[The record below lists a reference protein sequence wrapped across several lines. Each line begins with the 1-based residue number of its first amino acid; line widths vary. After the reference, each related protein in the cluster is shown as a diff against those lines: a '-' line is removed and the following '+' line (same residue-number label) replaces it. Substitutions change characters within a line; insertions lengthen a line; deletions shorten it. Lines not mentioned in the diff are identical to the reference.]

1 MIKKTTIQNTICLAV
16 MTMLLSA
23 CATKPVSAPQIP
35 QAANTAP
42 EQASD
47 ASSQKTT
54 GQSAF
59 QKQRMMTPQDSIEKN
74 KLFVSYSMKVI
85 PEKTGH
91 LIQVSMVFRNMKD
104 KATRIQP
111 KITLADHKGS
121 VIQPYTKNGF
131 LKLTS
136 RMNGPASSAGK
147 TRRNTVNERINWA
160 NSYWLKDKFTIPPN
174 GIEIGE
180 LIYHSNSLNYP
191 MKLTINPAG
200 EDYVFEISDTFSTAQ
215 AEASP
220 AK

>member
-1 MIKKTTIQNTICLAV
+1 VIKKTTIQNTICLAV

-35 QAANTAP
+35 QAANTAA

-104 KATRIQP
+104 KATRLQP
-111 KITLADHKGS
+111 KISLTDHKGR
-121 VIQPYTKNGF
+121 VIRPYTKNSF

-136 RMNGPASSAGK
+136 RMNADNASAGK
-147 TRRNTVNERINWA
+147 TGRNTVNERINWA
-160 NSYWLKDKFTIPPN
+160 NAYWLKDKFTLPPN

-180 LIYHSNSLNYP
+180 LIYHSTSLNFP
-191 MKLTINPAG
+191 MKLTINSAG
-200 EDYVFEISDTFSTAQ
+200 ESYVFEMNEPFATSQ
-215 AEASP
+215 AETSP